1 MAVEALLRIVELYK
15 RFGDLEVLAGLSLDV
30 ARGEK
35 VAIIGPSGS
44 GKTTLL
50 RCINYLEKPSA
61 GHIYIDGN
69 LIGEKKN
76 QGRFVHLSDRE
87 LARERREI
95 GFVFQRFN
103 LFPHLTALDNVTIA
117 PRKVLNLSWDEAEAR
132 GREMLTK
139 VGLAHKIKE
148 YPERLSGGQQQRVA
162 IARVLAMQPKLMLFD
177 EATSALDPEL
187 IGEVLRV
194 MRQLAEE
201 GRTMVIV
208 THEIQFAAEISD
220 RVVFMDGGKIVEM
233 GPPRQVIGNPQQ
245 PRTREFLKH
254 IQRR

>member
-1 MAVEALLRIVELYK
+1 MASDPLLRIVDLHK
-15 RFGDLEVLAGLSLDV
+15 RFGSLEVLSGIDLEV

-35 VAIIGPSGS
+35 VSIIGPSGS

-61 GHIYIDGN
+61 GRIYIDGT
-69 LIGEKKN
+69 LIGERPKN
-76 QGRFVHLSDRE
+76 GGYVHLSDRE
-87 LARERREI
+87 LAKERQEI

-117 PRKVLNLSWDEAEAR
+117 PRKVLGLSRPEAEAR
-132 GREMLTK
+132 GREMLEK
-139 VGLAHKIKE
+139 VGLGHKIGE

-201 GRTMVIV
+201 GRTMVVV
-208 THEIQFAAEISD
+208 THEMSFARDVASEVIFLHAGRIEEQGPPARVFNDPRSD
-220 RVVFMDGGKIVEM
+220 RC
-233 GPPRQVIGNPQQ
+233 RQFLAN
-245 PRTREFLKH
+245 TR
-254 IQRR
+254 